1 MESKKDVKI
10 IKAESDKKKKKRGA
24 RAHKKLK
31 LVRRVKG
38 DEREEKVLLSAE
50 RGRQVM
56 EG

>member
-10 IKAESDKKKKKRGA
+10 IKAESDKKKKKRGV